1 MSHNHKTLITKIG
14 MAAIVSL
21 VGVTALPGL
30 TAHAATTSVVASVPA
45 RTAPGQP
52 KFGESGPAV
61 VAVQNAILR
70 NGFTLRGGATGNFD
84 VRTRI
89 VLRTFQRVVG
99 LKVTGVVDAA
109 TARVLK
115 LAAPPQAEPSSPAPV
130 ATAVAAPVSSGPFIT
145 HLPMRGSG
153 SKSVVIVQ
161 KALIA
166 AGVRVAG
173 GADGIFGAA
182 TARAISSFQKAKSIK
197 ATGRL
202 DQQTAIALGV
212 MAPPVA
218 VAAANPT
225 SPSST
230 HVTALPQ
237 RGHRSNDVVIVQK
250 ALIAA
255 GVRVAGGADG
265 IFGAATARAISS
277 FQKAK
282 SIKATGRLDQ
292 QTAIAL
298 GVMAPPVAV
307 AAANPTSPSSTHVT
321 ALPQRGHRSNDVV
334 IVQSALIA
342 AGIVVRGGADGI
354 FGGATAMAISQFQR
368 QHGFAATGRLD
379 ERTALKLG
387 VIAPPAVQLAVFPV
401 QGPCS
406 FSNTWHAPRGDRKH
420 LGVDIIAK
428 EGNLI
433 YAVADGTI
441 TRVYN
446 AATSKLAGNGVRLTT
461 ADGTYF
467 FYGHFQRVADGIT
480 VGTQVKAG
488 QVIGYNGKTGNTST
502 PHLHFEIHP
511 QGGPAIDPT
520 SAVAA
525 VNACHLTAPL
535 PIP

>member
-1 MSHNHKTLITKIG
+1 MSHNHKTLITKVA
-14 MAAIVSL
+14 MAALISV
-21 VGVTALPGL
+21 VGASALPGL
-30 TAHAATTSVVASVPA
+30 TAQAATSTVVSSTPA

-52 KFGESGPAV
+52 KFGESGPTV
-61 VAVQNAILR
+61 VAVQNAIIR

-84 VRTRI
+84 ARTRS

-99 LKVTGVVDAA
+99 LKVTGTVDAA
-109 TARVLK
+109 TARALK
-115 LAAPPQAEPSSPAPV
+115 LATEPQAAPASPAPA
-130 ATAVAAPVSSGPFIT
+130 ATAVAAPASSGPFIT
-145 HLPMRGSG
+145 KLPKRGSG

-173 GADGIFGAA
+173 GADGIFGAS
-182 TARAISSFQKAKSIK
+182 TTRAISAFQTAKNIT

-218 VAAANPT
+218 VAVAPAPSATPAPAASPAT
-225 SPSST
+225 SSS
-230 HVTALPQ
+230 A
-237 RGHRSNDVVIVQK
+237 
-250 ALIAA
+250 
-255 GVRVAGGADG
+255 
-265 IFGAATARAISS
+265 
-277 FQKAK
+277 
-282 SIKATGRLDQ
+282 
-292 QTAIAL
+292 
-298 GVMAPPVAV
+298 
-307 AAANPTSPSSTHVT
+307 HVT

-342 AGIVVRGGADGI
+342 AGVVVKGGADGI
-354 FGGATAMAISQFQR
+354 FGGATAVAISQFQK
-368 QHGFAATGRLD
+368 QHGFPATGRLD

-420 LGVDIIAK
+420 LGVDIIAN

-525 VNACHLTAPL
+525 VNACHVTAPL

>member
-1 MSHNHKTLITKIG
+1 MSHNHKNLISKIA
-14 MAAIVSL
+14 MAALISVVAAS
-21 VGVTALPGL
+21 ALPGL
-30 TAHAATTSVVASVPA
+30 TAQAATTSVVANAPA

-52 KFGESGPAV
+52 KFGESGPSV
-61 VAVQNAILR
+61 VAVQNAIMR

-84 VRTRI
+84 ARTRT

-109 TARVLK
+109 TARALK
-115 LAAPPQAEPSSPAPV
+115 LSTATQEATATQAPV
-130 ATAVAAPVSSGPFIT
+130 ATPVATQPSSGPFIT
-145 HLPMRGSG
+145 KLPKRGSG

-166 AGVRVAG
+166 AGIPVAG
-173 GADGIFGAA
+173 GADGIFGAG
-182 TARAISSFQKAKSIK
+182 TTRAITAFQKAKNIK

-218 VAAANPT
+218 VAVAPAPTTTPAATPT
-225 SPSST
+225 SASS
-230 HVTALPQ
+230 A
-237 RGHRSNDVVIVQK
+237 
-250 ALIAA
+250 
-255 GVRVAGGADG
+255 
-265 IFGAATARAISS
+265 
-277 FQKAK
+277 
-282 SIKATGRLDQ
+282 
-292 QTAIAL
+292 
-298 GVMAPPVAV
+298 
-307 AAANPTSPSSTHVT
+307 HVT

-342 AGIVVRGGADGI
+342 AGIVVKGGADGI
-354 FGGATAMAISQFQR
+354 FGGATAVAISQFQK

-420 LGVDIIAK
+420 LGVDIIAR

-446 AATSKLAGNGVRLTT
+446 EATSKLAGNGVRLTT

-525 VNACHLTAPL
+525 VNACHVTAPL

>member
-1 MSHNHKTLITKIG
+1 MSHNHKTLITKIA

-21 VGVTALPGL
+21 MGVTALPGL
-30 TAHAATTSVVASVPA
+30 TAHAASTSVVASAPA
-45 RTAPGQP
+45 KTAPGQP

-61 VAVQNAILR
+61 VAVQNAIIR

-84 VRTRI
+84 ARTRS

-99 LKVTGVVDAA
+99 LKVTGVVDTA

-115 LAAPPQAEPSSPAPV
+115 LATTPQDVASSPAPA
-130 ATAVAAPVSSGPFIT
+130 ATTVAAPVSSGPFIT
-145 HLPMRGSG
+145 KLPKRGSG

-166 AGVRVAG
+166 AGVPVAG

-182 TARAISSFQKAKSIK
+182 TTRAIASFQKAQNIS

-218 VAAANPT
+218 VAVAPAPSATPAPAA
-225 SPSST
+225 SPASS
-230 HVTALPQ
+230 
-237 RGHRSNDVVIVQK
+237 
-250 ALIAA
+250 
-255 GVRVAGGADG
+255 
-265 IFGAATARAISS
+265 SS
-277 FQKAK
+277 A
-282 SIKATGRLDQ
+282 
-292 QTAIAL
+292 
-298 GVMAPPVAV
+298 
-307 AAANPTSPSSTHVT
+307 HVT

-342 AGIVVRGGADGI
+342 AGVVVKGGVDGI

-420 LGVDIIAK
+420 LGVDIIAN

-525 VNACHLTAPL
+525 VNACHVTAPL

>member
-1 MSHNHKTLITKIG
+1 
-14 MAAIVSL
+14 
-21 VGVTALPGL
+21 
-30 TAHAATTSVVASVPA
+30 
-45 RTAPGQP
+45 
-52 KFGESGPAV
+52 
-61 VAVQNAILR
+61 
-70 NGFTLRGGATGNFD
+70 
-84 VRTRI
+84 
-89 VLRTFQRVVG
+89 
-99 LKVTGVVDAA
+99 
-109 TARVLK
+109 
-115 LAAPPQAEPSSPAPV
+115 
-130 ATAVAAPVSSGPFIT
+130 
-145 HLPMRGSG
+145 
-153 SKSVVIVQ
+153 
-161 KALIA
+161 
-166 AGVRVAG
+166 
-173 GADGIFGAA
+173 
-182 TARAISSFQKAKSIK
+182 
-197 ATGRL
+197 
-202 DQQTAIALGV
+202 

-218 VAAANPT
+218 VAVAPAPSATPAANPNT
-225 SPSST
+225 QST
-230 HVTALPQ
+230 A
-237 RGHRSNDVVIVQK
+237 
-250 ALIAA
+250 
-255 GVRVAGGADG
+255 
-265 IFGAATARAISS
+265 
-277 FQKAK
+277 
-282 SIKATGRLDQ
+282 
-292 QTAIAL
+292 
-298 GVMAPPVAV
+298 
-307 AAANPTSPSSTHVT
+307 HVT

-342 AGIVVRGGADGI
+342 AGVVVKGGADGI
-354 FGGATAMAISQFQR
+354 FGGATAVAISQFQR
-368 QHGFAATGRLD
+368 QHGFPATGRLD

-525 VNACHLTAPL
+525 VNACHVTAPL

>member
-1 MSHNHKTLITKIG
+1 MSHSHKTLISRIAI
-14 MAAIVSL
+14 AALISVVVASS
-21 VGVTALPGL
+21 LPGF
-30 TAHAATTSVVASVPA
+30 TAQAATASVVASAPS

-61 VAVQNAILR
+61 VAVQNAIMR

-84 VRTRI
+84 ARTRT

-109 TARVLK
+109 TARALK
-115 LAAPPQAEPSSPAPV
+115 LSAAPQEAAVSAAPV
-130 ATAVAAPVSSGPFIT
+130 ATPVAAQPSSGPFIT
-145 HLPMRGSG
+145 KLPKRGSG

-166 AGVRVAG
+166 AGIPVAG
-173 GADGIFGAA
+173 GADGIFGAG
-182 TARAISSFQKAKSIK
+182 TTRAISAFQKAKNIK
-197 ATGRL
+197 ATGQL

-218 VAAANPT
+218 VAVAPTPVATPAATTAPT
-225 SPSST
+225 SN
-230 HVTALPQ
+230 ALV
-237 RGHRSNDVVIVQK
+237 S
-250 ALIAA
+250 
-255 GVRVAGGADG
+255 
-265 IFGAATARAISS
+265 
-277 FQKAK
+277 
-282 SIKATGRLDQ
+282 
-292 QTAIAL
+292 
-298 GVMAPPVAV
+298 
-307 AAANPTSPSSTHVT
+307 

-342 AGIVVRGGADGI
+342 AGIVVKGGADGI
-354 FGGATAMAISQFQR
+354 FGGATAEAISQFQK

-387 VIAPPAVQLAVFPV
+387 VIAPPAVQLSVFPV

-420 LGVDIIAK
+420 LGVDIIAN

-446 AATSKLAGNGVRLTT
+446 ESTSKLAGNGVRLTT
-461 ADGTYF
+461 TDGTYF
-467 FYGHFQRVADGIT
+467 FYGHFQKVADGIT

-525 VNACHLTAPL
+525 VNACHVTTPL

>member
-1 MSHNHKTLITKIG
+1 
-14 MAAIVSL
+14 
-21 VGVTALPGL
+21 
-30 TAHAATTSVVASVPA
+30 
-45 RTAPGQP
+45 
-52 KFGESGPAV
+52 
-61 VAVQNAILR
+61 
-70 NGFTLRGGATGNFD
+70 
-84 VRTRI
+84 
-89 VLRTFQRVVG
+89 
-99 LKVTGVVDAA
+99 
-109 TARVLK
+109 
-115 LAAPPQAEPSSPAPV
+115 
-130 ATAVAAPVSSGPFIT
+130 
-145 HLPMRGSG
+145 
-153 SKSVVIVQ
+153 
-161 KALIA
+161 
-166 AGVRVAG
+166 
-173 GADGIFGAA
+173 
-182 TARAISSFQKAKSIK
+182 
-197 ATGRL
+197 
-202 DQQTAIALGV
+202 
-212 MAPPVA
+212 
-218 VAAANPT
+218 
-225 SPSST
+225 
-230 HVTALPQ
+230 
-237 RGHRSNDVVIVQK
+237 
-250 ALIAA
+250 
-255 GVRVAGGADG
+255 
-265 IFGAATARAISS
+265 
-277 FQKAK
+277 
-282 SIKATGRLDQ
+282 
-292 QTAIAL
+292 
-298 GVMAPPVAV
+298 MAPPVAV

>member
-1 MSHNHKTLITKIG
+1 MSHNHKTFISKV
-14 MAAIVSL
+14 AI
-21 VGVTALPGL
+21 TALISVVGASALPAL
-30 TAHAATTSVVASVPA
+30 SAQAATTAVVSSAPA

-70 NGFTLRGGATGNFD
+70 NGFTLRGGATGKFD
-84 VRTRI
+84 ARTRS

-99 LKVTGVVDAA
+99 LKVTGVVDAP
-109 TARVLK
+109 TARALK
-115 LAAPPQAEPSSPAPV
+115 LSATPQSEPSSPVPV

-145 HLPMRGSG
+145 RLPKRGSG

-166 AGVRVAG
+166 AGVPVAG

-182 TARAISSFQKAKSIK
+182 TARAISSFQKAQGIK
-197 ATGRL
+197 ATGLL

-218 VAAANPT
+218 VAVAPAPASTPATAANSLST
-225 SPSST
+225 S
-230 HVTALPQ
+230 TA
-237 RGHRSNDVVIVQK
+237 
-250 ALIAA
+250 
-255 GVRVAGGADG
+255 
-265 IFGAATARAISS
+265 
-277 FQKAK
+277 
-282 SIKATGRLDQ
+282 
-292 QTAIAL
+292 
-298 GVMAPPVAV
+298 
-307 AAANPTSPSSTHVT
+307 HVT

-342 AGIVVRGGADGI
+342 AGIVVKGGADGI
-354 FGGATAMAISQFQR
+354 FGGATAVAISQFQK

-446 AATSKLAGNGVRLTT
+446 AATSTLAGNGVRLTT

-525 VNACHLTAPL
+525 VNACHITDPL

>member
-1 MSHNHKTLITKIG
+1 MTALFSVV
-14 MAAIVSL
+14 AAS
-21 VGVTALPGL
+21 ALPGF
-30 TAHAATTSVVASVPA
+30 TAQAATTSVVASAPA

-70 NGFTLRGGATGNFD
+70 NGFTLRGGATGKFD
-84 VRTRI
+84 ARTRT

-109 TARVLK
+109 TARALK
-115 LAAPPQAEPSSPAPV
+115 LSTATQAAPASPAPV
-130 ATAVAAPVSSGPFIT
+130 ATPVAAQPSSGPFIT
-145 HLPMRGSG
+145 KLPKRGSG

-166 AGVRVAG
+166 AGVHVAG

-182 TARAISSFQKAKSIK
+182 TTRAISTFQSANNIK

-218 VAAANPT
+218 VAVAPT
-225 SPSST
+225 PESAS
-230 HVTALPQ
+230 
-237 RGHRSNDVVIVQK
+237 
-250 ALIAA
+250 
-255 GVRVAGGADG
+255 
-265 IFGAATARAISS
+265 ATAPATTSS
-277 FQKAK
+277 A
-282 SIKATGRLDQ
+282 
-292 QTAIAL
+292 
-298 GVMAPPVAV
+298 
-307 AAANPTSPSSTHVT
+307 HVT

-342 AGIVVRGGADGI
+342 AGIIVKGGADGI
-354 FGGATAMAISQFQR
+354 FGGATAMAISQFQK

-420 LGVDIIAK
+420 LGVDIIAN

-525 VNACHLTAPL
+525 VNACHVTTPL

>member
-1 MSHNHKTLITKIG
+1 MSHNHKTLISKIA
-14 MAAIVSL
+14 MAALISVVATS
-21 VGVTALPGL
+21 ALPGL
-30 TAHAATTSVVASVPA
+30 TAQAATSSVVASA
-45 RTAPGQP
+45 TAKTAPGQP

-61 VAVQNAILR
+61 VAVQNAIMA
-70 NGFTLRGGATGNFD
+70 NGFTLRGGATGTFD
-84 VRTRI
+84 ARTRT

-99 LKVTGVVDAA
+99 LRVTGVVDTA

-115 LAAPPQAEPSSPAPV
+115 INEGSNQTPAAPAPV
-130 ATAVAAPVSSGPFIT
+130 ATAVAARVSTGPFISK
-145 HLPMRGSG
+145 LPKRGQG
-153 SKSVVIVQ
+153 SKNVVIVQ
-161 KALIA
+161 RALIT
-166 AGVRVAG
+166 AGIRVAG

-182 TARAISSFQKAKSIK
+182 TTRAISDFQKAQNIP

-218 VAAANPT
+218 AAVTPAPVATPT
-225 SPSST
+225 AST
-230 HVTALPQ
+230 PAGTTSHVTALPQ
-237 RGHRSNDVVIVQK
+237 RGQ
-250 ALIAA
+250 
-255 GVRVAGGADG
+255 
-265 IFGAATARAISS
+265 
-277 FQKAK
+277 
-282 SIKATGRLDQ
+282 
-292 QTAIAL
+292 
-298 GVMAPPVAV
+298 
-307 AAANPTSPSSTHVT
+307 
-321 ALPQRGHRSNDVV
+321 RSNDVV

-354 FGGATAMAISQFQR
+354 FGGATAMAISQFQK
-368 QHGFAATGRLD
+368 QHGFAATGRID

-387 VIAPPAVQLAVFPV
+387 VIAAPAVQLAVFPV

-441 TRVYN
+441 TRVYS

-467 FYGHFQRVADGIT
+467 FYGHFQSVAEGIT

-488 QVIGYNGKTGNTST
+488 QVIGYNGKTGNTNT

-525 VNACHLTAPL
+525 VNACHVTAPL

>member
-1 MSHNHKTLITKIG
+1 MSHNHKTLISKIAV
-14 MAAIVSL
+14 AALFSVVAASSL
-21 VGVTALPGL
+21 PAFTAQ
-30 TAHAATTSVVASVPA
+30 AATTSVVASTPT

-70 NGFTLRGGATGNFD
+70 NGFTLRGGATGKFD
-84 VRTRI
+84 ARTRS

-115 LAAPPQAEPSSPAPV
+115 ITSATEAVPASPAPA
-130 ATAVAAPVSSGPFIT
+130 ATPVAAQPSSGPFIT
-145 HLPMRGSG
+145 KLPKRGSG
-153 SKSVVIVQ
+153 SKNVVIVQ
-161 KALIA
+161 KALMA

-182 TARAISSFQKAKSIK
+182 TARAISSFQKAQNIK

-218 VAAANPT
+218 VAVAPAPAPAENPAAT
-225 SPSST
+225 TTASSA
-230 HVTALPQ
+230 HVSALP
-237 RGHRSNDVVIVQK
+237 K
-250 ALIAA
+250 
-255 GVRVAGGADG
+255 
-265 IFGAATARAISS
+265 
-277 FQKAK
+277 
-282 SIKATGRLDQ
+282 
-292 QTAIAL
+292 
-298 GVMAPPVAV
+298 
-307 AAANPTSPSSTHVT
+307 
-321 ALPQRGHRSNDVV
+321 RGHRSNDVV
-334 IVQSALIA
+334 IVQSALLA

-354 FGGATAMAISQFQR
+354 FGGATAMAISQFQK
-368 QHGFAATGRLD
+368 QQGFAATGRLD

-420 LGVDIIAK
+420 LGVDIIAN

-441 TRVYN
+441 SRVYN
-446 AATSKLAGNGVRLTT
+446 ASTSKLAGNGVRLTT

-467 FYGHFQRVADGIT
+467 FYGHFQGVADGIT
-480 VGTQVKAG
+480 AGTQVKAG

-525 VNACHLTAPL
+525 VNACHITTPL

>member
-1 MSHNHKTLITKIG
+1 
-14 MAAIVSL
+14 MAALISVVATS
-21 VGVTALPGL
+21 ALPGL
-30 TAHAATTSVVASVPA
+30 TAQAATSSVVASA
-45 RTAPGQP
+45 TAKTAPGQP

-61 VAVQNAILR
+61 VAVQNAIMA
-70 NGFTLRGGATGNFD
+70 NGFTLRGGATGTFD
-84 VRTRI
+84 ARTRT

-99 LKVTGVVDAA
+99 LRVTGVVDTA

-115 LAAPPQAEPSSPAPV
+115 INEGSNQTPAAPAPV
-130 ATAVAAPVSSGPFIT
+130 ATAVAARVSTGPFISK
-145 HLPMRGSG
+145 LPKRGQG
-153 SKSVVIVQ
+153 SKNVVIVQ
-161 KALIA
+161 RALIT
-166 AGVRVAG
+166 AGIRVAG

-182 TARAISSFQKAKSIK
+182 TTRAISDFQKAQNIP

-218 VAAANPT
+218 VAPAPVATPT
-225 SPSST
+225 AST
-230 HVTALPQ
+230 PAGTTSHVTALPQ
-237 RGHRSNDVVIVQK
+237 RGQ
-250 ALIAA
+250 
-255 GVRVAGGADG
+255 
-265 IFGAATARAISS
+265 
-277 FQKAK
+277 
-282 SIKATGRLDQ
+282 
-292 QTAIAL
+292 
-298 GVMAPPVAV
+298 
-307 AAANPTSPSSTHVT
+307 
-321 ALPQRGHRSNDVV
+321 RSNDVV

-354 FGGATAMAISQFQR
+354 FGGATAMAISQFQK
-368 QHGFAATGRLD
+368 QHGFAATGRID

-387 VIAPPAVQLAVFPV
+387 VIAAPAGTTSHVTALPQRGQRSNDVVIVQSALIAAGIVVRGGADGIFGGATAMAISQFQKQHGFAATGRIDERTALKLGVIAAPAVQLAVFPV

-441 TRVYN
+441 TRVYS

-467 FYGHFQRVADGIT
+467 FYGHFQSVAEGIT

-488 QVIGYNGKTGNTST
+488 QVIGYNGKTGNTNT

-525 VNACHLTAPL
+525 VNACHVTAPL

>member
-1 MSHNHKTLITKIG
+1 
-14 MAAIVSL
+14 MAALISVVATS
-21 VGVTALPGL
+21 ALPGL
-30 TAHAATTSVVASVPA
+30 TAQAATSSVVASA
-45 RTAPGQP
+45 AAKTAPGQP
-52 KFGESGPAV
+52 KFGESGHAV
-61 VAVQNAILR
+61 VAVQNAIMA
-70 NGFTLRGGATGNFD
+70 NGFTLRGGATGTFD
-84 VRTRI
+84 ARTRT

-99 LKVTGVVDAA
+99 LRVTGVVDTA

-115 LAAPPQAEPSSPAPV
+115 INEGSTQTPAAPAPV
-130 ATAVAAPVSSGPFIT
+130 ATAVAARVSTGPFISK
-145 HLPMRGSG
+145 LPKRGQG
-153 SKSVVIVQ
+153 SKNVVIVQ
-161 KALIA
+161 RALIT
-166 AGVRVAG
+166 AGIRVAG

-182 TARAISSFQKAKSIK
+182 TTRAISEFQKTQNIP

-212 MAPPVA
+212 LAPPVA
-218 VAAANPT
+218 VAVAPAPAATPT
-225 SPSST
+225 AST
-230 HVTALPQ
+230 PAGTTSHVTALPQ
-237 RGHRSNDVVIVQK
+237 RGQ
-250 ALIAA
+250 
-255 GVRVAGGADG
+255 
-265 IFGAATARAISS
+265 
-277 FQKAK
+277 
-282 SIKATGRLDQ
+282 
-292 QTAIAL
+292 
-298 GVMAPPVAV
+298 
-307 AAANPTSPSSTHVT
+307 
-321 ALPQRGHRSNDVV
+321 RSNDVV

-342 AGIVVRGGADGI
+342 AGIVVKGGADGI
-354 FGGATAMAISQFQR
+354 FGGATAMAISQFQK
-368 QHGFAATGRLD
+368 QHGFAATGQID

-387 VIAPPAVQLAVFPV
+387 VIAAPAATPTASTPAGTTSHVTALPQRGQRSNDVVIVQSALIAAGIVVKGGADGIFGGATAMAISQFQKQHGFAATGRIDERTALKLGVIAAPAVQLAVFPV

-441 TRVYN
+441 TRVYS
-446 AATSKLAGNGVRLTT
+446 AATSKRAGNGVRLTT

-467 FYGHFQRVADGIT
+467 FYGHFQSVAEGIT

-488 QVIGYNGKTGNTST
+488 QVIGYNGKTGNTNT

-525 VNACHLTAPL
+525 VNACHVTAPL

>member
-202 DQQTAIALGV
+202 DQQTAIALG
-212 MAPPVA
+212 A
-218 VAAANPT
+218 
-225 SPSST
+225 
-230 HVTALPQ
+230 
-237 RGHRSNDVVIVQK
+237 
-250 ALIAA
+250 
-255 GVRVAGGADG
+255 
-265 IFGAATARAISS
+265 
-277 FQKAK
+277 
-282 SIKATGRLDQ
+282 
-292 QTAIAL
+292 
-298 GVMAPPVAV
+298 MAPPVAV

>member
-1 MSHNHKTLITKIG
+1 MSHNHKTLISKI
-14 MAAIVSL
+14 AI
-21 VGVTALPGL
+21 TALISVVVASAFPGL
-30 TAHAATTSVVASVPA
+30 SAQAATTAVVANAPS

-52 KFGESGPAV
+52 KFGESGPSVA
-61 VAVQNAILR
+61 AVQNAIIR
-70 NGFTLRGGATGNFD
+70 NGFTLRGGATGKFD
-84 VRTRI
+84 ARTRT

-99 LKVTGVVDAA
+99 LRVTGVVDAA
-109 TARVLK
+109 TARALK
-115 LAAPPQAEPSSPAPV
+115 LSASPQEAPATPSPV
-130 ATAVAAPVSSGPFIT
+130 ATPVAAQPSSGPFIT
-145 HLPMRGSG
+145 KLPKRGSG

-166 AGVRVAG
+166 AGISVPG

-182 TARAISSFQKAKSIK
+182 TTRAISAFQKAKKIK
-197 ATGRL
+197 STGRL

-218 VAAANPT
+218 VAVAPAP
-225 SPSST
+225 
-230 HVTALPQ
+230 A
-237 RGHRSNDVVIVQK
+237 
-250 ALIAA
+250 IAP
-255 GVRVAGGADG
+255 
-265 IFGAATARAISS
+265 AATPAPASS
-277 FQKAK
+277 A
-282 SIKATGRLDQ
+282 
-292 QTAIAL
+292 
-298 GVMAPPVAV
+298 
-307 AAANPTSPSSTHVT
+307 HVT

-342 AGIVVRGGADGI
+342 AGIVVKGGADGI
-354 FGGATAMAISQFQR
+354 FGGATAVAISQFQK

-387 VIAPPAVQLAVFPV
+387 VIAPPAVQIAVFPV

-446 AATSKLAGNGVRLTT
+446 EATSKLAGNGVRLTT

-488 QVIGYNGKTGNTST
+488 QVIGYNGKTGNTGT
-502 PHLHFEIHP
+502 AHLHFEIHP

-525 VNACHLTAPL
+525 VNACHVTAPL

>member
-1 MSHNHKTLITKIG
+1 MSHNHKTLISKIA
-14 MAAIVSL
+14 MAALFSVVAAS
-21 VGVTALPGL
+21 ALPGF
-30 TAHAATTSVVASVPA
+30 TAQAATTSVVASAPA

-70 NGFTLRGGATGNFD
+70 NGFTLRGGATGKFD
-84 VRTRI
+84 ARTRT

-109 TARVLK
+109 TARALK
-115 LAAPPQAEPSSPAPV
+115 LSAATQAAPASPAPV
-130 ATAVAAPVSSGPFIT
+130 ATPVATQTGAGPFIT
-145 HLPMRGSG
+145 KLPKRGSG

-182 TARAISSFQKAKSIK
+182 TTRAISAFQKSKNIK

-218 VAAANPT
+218 VAVAPT
-225 SPSST
+225 PESAS
-230 HVTALPQ
+230 
-237 RGHRSNDVVIVQK
+237 
-250 ALIAA
+250 
-255 GVRVAGGADG
+255 
-265 IFGAATARAISS
+265 ATAPATTSS
-277 FQKAK
+277 A
-282 SIKATGRLDQ
+282 
-292 QTAIAL
+292 
-298 GVMAPPVAV
+298 
-307 AAANPTSPSSTHVT
+307 HVT

-342 AGIVVRGGADGI
+342 AGIIVKGGADGI
-354 FGGATAMAISQFQR
+354 FGGATAMAISQFQK

-420 LGVDIIAK
+420 LGVDIIAN

-525 VNACHLTAPL
+525 VNACHVTTPL

>member
-1 MSHNHKTLITKIG
+1 
-14 MAAIVSL
+14 MAALISVVAAS
-21 VGVTALPGL
+21 ALPGL
-30 TAHAATTSVVASVPA
+30 TAQAATTSVVANAPD

-61 VAVQNAILR
+61 VAVQNAIIR

-84 VRTRI
+84 ARTRT

-109 TARVLK
+109 TTRALK
-115 LAAPPQAEPSSPAPV
+115 LSAAPQEAPATPAPV
-130 ATAVAAPVSSGPFIT
+130 ATPVAAQPSSGPFIT
-145 HLPMRGSG
+145 KLPKRGSG

-166 AGVRVAG
+166 AGVPVSG
-173 GADGIFGAA
+173 GADGIFGAG
-182 TARAISSFQKAKSIK
+182 TTRAISAFQKAKNIK

-218 VAAANPT
+218 VA
-225 SPSST
+225 
-230 HVTALPQ
+230 
-237 RGHRSNDVVIVQK
+237 
-250 ALIAA
+250 
-255 GVRVAGGADG
+255 VAPAPAP
-265 IFGAATARAISS
+265 AATPAATPATASS
-277 FQKAK
+277 A
-282 SIKATGRLDQ
+282 
-292 QTAIAL
+292 
-298 GVMAPPVAV
+298 
-307 AAANPTSPSSTHVT
+307 HVT

-342 AGIVVRGGADGI
+342 AGIVVKGGADGI
-354 FGGATAMAISQFQR
+354 FGGATAVAISQFQN
-368 QHGFAATGRLD
+368 QNGFAATGRLD

-420 LGVDIIAK
+420 LGVDIIAN

-446 AATSKLAGNGVRLTT
+446 VATSKLAGNGVRLTT

-525 VNACHLTAPL
+525 VNACHVTTPL

>member
-1 MSHNHKTLITKIG
+1 MSHNHKTLITKVA
-14 MAAIVSL
+14 MAALISV
-21 VGVTALPGL
+21 VGASALPGL
-30 TAHAATTSVVASVPA
+30 TAQAATSTVVSSTPA

-52 KFGESGPAV
+52 KFGESGPTV
-61 VAVQNAILR
+61 VAVQNAIIR

-84 VRTRI
+84 ARTRS

-99 LKVTGVVDAA
+99 LKVTGTVDAA
-109 TARVLK
+109 TARALK
-115 LAAPPQAEPSSPAPV
+115 LATEPQAAPASPAPA
-130 ATAVAAPVSSGPFIT
+130 ATAVAAPASSGPFIT
-145 HLPMRGSG
+145 KLPKRGSG

-173 GADGIFGAA
+173 GADGIFGAS
-182 TARAISSFQKAKSIK
+182 TTRAISAFQTAKNLT

-202 DQQTAIALGV
+202 DQPTAIALGV

-218 VAAANPT
+218 VAVAPAPSATPAPAASPAT
-225 SPSST
+225 SSS
-230 HVTALPQ
+230 A
-237 RGHRSNDVVIVQK
+237 
-250 ALIAA
+250 
-255 GVRVAGGADG
+255 
-265 IFGAATARAISS
+265 
-277 FQKAK
+277 
-282 SIKATGRLDQ
+282 
-292 QTAIAL
+292 
-298 GVMAPPVAV
+298 
-307 AAANPTSPSSTHVT
+307 HVT

-342 AGIVVRGGADGI
+342 AGVVVKGGADGI
-354 FGGATAMAISQFQR
+354 FGGATAVAISQFQK
-368 QHGFAATGRLD
+368 QHGFPATGRLD

-420 LGVDIIAK
+420 LGVDIIAN

-525 VNACHLTAPL
+525 VNACHVTAPL

>member
-1 MSHNHKTLITKIG
+1 MSHNHKTLISKVAVTAVLSILG
-14 MAAIVSL
+14 A
-21 VGVTALPGL
+21 TALPGI
-30 TAHAATTSVVASVPA
+30 TSPVSAATVVASTTA
-45 RTAPGQP
+45 KTAPGQP

-61 VAVQNAILR
+61 VAVQNAIMR
-70 NGFTLRGGATGNFD
+70 HGFTLRGGATGNFD
-84 VRTRI
+84 TRTRR

-115 LAAPPQAEPSSPAPV
+115 IDTAAPSAPAASPAP
-130 ATAVAAPVSSGPFIT
+130 AAAPAAAAPAAAPVAAPVSSGPFIT
-145 HLPMRGSG
+145 KLPKRGSG
-153 SKSVVIVQ
+153 SKNVVIVQ

-166 AGVRVAG
+166 AGVPVAG
-173 GADGIFGAA
+173 GADGIFGAS
-182 TARAISSFQKAKSIK
+182 TTRAITAFQKARNIN

-218 VAAANPT
+218 VAVAPATPAAPSAPVAAAAPSASPRVSSLPT
-225 SPSST
+225 
-230 HVTALPQ
+230 
-237 RGHRSNDVVIVQK
+237 RGQRSNDVVIVQ
-250 ALIAA
+250 
-255 GVRVAGGADG
+255 
-265 IFGAATARAISS
+265 T
-277 FQKAK
+277 
-282 SIKATGRLDQ
+282 
-292 QTAIAL
+292 
-298 GVMAPPVAV
+298 
-307 AAANPTSPSSTHVT
+307 
-321 ALPQRGHRSNDVV
+321 
-334 IVQSALIA
+334 ALIA
-342 AGIVVRGGADGI
+342 AGIAVKGGADGI
-354 FGGATAMAISQFQR
+354 FGGATAVAISKFQT
-368 QHGFAATGRLD
+368 QHGFPATGRLD

-420 LGVDIIAK
+420 MGVDIIAN

-446 AATSKLAGNGVRLTT
+446 EATSKLAGNGVRLTT

-467 FYGHFQRVADGIT
+467 FYGHFQRIADGIT

-525 VNACHLTAPL
+525 VNACHVTAPL

>member
-1 MSHNHKTLITKIG
+1 
-14 MAAIVSL
+14 
-21 VGVTALPGL
+21 
-30 TAHAATTSVVASVPA
+30 
-45 RTAPGQP
+45 
-52 KFGESGPAV
+52 
-61 VAVQNAILR
+61 VAVQNAIIR

-84 VRTRI
+84 ARTRS

-99 LKVTGVVDAA
+99 LKDTGTVDAA
-109 TARVLK
+109 TARALK
-115 LAAPPQAEPSSPAPV
+115 LATEPQAAPASPAPA
-130 ATAVAAPVSSGPFIT
+130 ATAVAAPASSGPFIT
-145 HLPMRGSG
+145 KLPKRGSG

-173 GADGIFGAA
+173 GADGIFGAS
-182 TARAISSFQKAKSIK
+182 TTRAISAFQTAKNIT

-212 MAPPVA
+212 MAPPV
-218 VAAANPT
+218 
-225 SPSST
+225 
-230 HVTALPQ
+230 
-237 RGHRSNDVVIVQK
+237 D
-250 ALIAA
+250 
-255 GVRVAGGADG
+255 
-265 IFGAATARAISS
+265 
-277 FQKAK
+277 
-282 SIKATGRLDQ
+282 
-292 QTAIAL
+292 
-298 GVMAPPVAV
+298 VAV
-307 AAANPTSPSSTHVT
+307 APTPSATPAPTASPATSSSTHVT

-342 AGIVVRGGADGI
+342 AGVVVKGGADGI
-354 FGGATAMAISQFQR
+354 FGGATAVAISQFQK
-368 QHGFAATGRLD
+368 QHGFPATGRLD

-420 LGVDIIAK
+420 LGVDIIAN

-525 VNACHLTAPL
+525 VNACHVTAPL

>member
-1 MSHNHKTLITKIG
+1 MSHNHKTLISKIA
-14 MAAIVSL
+14 MAALISVVATS
-21 VGVTALPGL
+21 ALPGL
-30 TAHAATTSVVASVPA
+30 TAQAATSSVVASTTA
-45 RTAPGQP
+45 KTAPGQP
-52 KFGESGPAV
+52 KFGETGPAV
-61 VAVQNAILR
+61 VAVQNAIMA
-70 NGFTLRGGATGNFD
+70 NGFTLRGGATGTFD
-84 VRTRI
+84 ARTRT

-99 LKVTGVVDAA
+99 LRVTGVVDTA

-115 LAAPPQAEPSSPAPV
+115 VNEGSTQTPAAPAPV
-130 ATAVAAPVSSGPFIT
+130 ATAVAAPVSTGPFISK
-145 HLPMRGSG
+145 LPKRGQG
-153 SKSVVIVQ
+153 SKNVVIVQ
-161 KALIA
+161 RALIT
-166 AGVRVAG
+166 AGIRVAG

-182 TARAISSFQKAKSIK
+182 TTRAISEFQKAQNIS

-218 VAAANPT
+218 VAVAPAPVSTPT
-225 SPSST
+225 AST
-230 HVTALPQ
+230 PAGTTSHVTALPQ
-237 RGHRSNDVVIVQK
+237 RGQ
-250 ALIAA
+250 
-255 GVRVAGGADG
+255 
-265 IFGAATARAISS
+265 
-277 FQKAK
+277 
-282 SIKATGRLDQ
+282 
-292 QTAIAL
+292 
-298 GVMAPPVAV
+298 
-307 AAANPTSPSSTHVT
+307 
-321 ALPQRGHRSNDVV
+321 RSNDVV

-342 AGIVVRGGADGI
+342 AGIVVKGGADGI
-354 FGGATAMAISQFQR
+354 FGGATAMAISQFQK
-368 QHGFAATGRLD
+368 QHGFAATGRID

-387 VIAPPAVQLAVFPV
+387 VIAAPAVQLAVFPV

-441 TRVYN
+441 TRVYS

-467 FYGHFQRVADGIT
+467 FYGHFQSVAEGIT

-488 QVIGYNGKTGNTST
+488 QVIGYNGKTGNTNT

-525 VNACHLTAPL
+525 VNACHVTAPL